1 MVARP
6 RTLSRTQ
13 RSSGEPSG
21 YTLANIFEADAEN
34 PNFVGQWN
42 GNENEFEEPTAQASL
57 QVRFGEL
64 QSTNHGNTDDLVM
77 LVVLNTLEFHMH
89 VQRYI

>member
-13 RSSGEPSG
+13 RKSGEPSG
-21 YTLANIFEADAEN
+21 YTLANIYEADAEN

-42 GNENEFEEPTAQASL
+42 GSGNEFEEATAQASL
-57 QVRFGEL
+57 QDRFGEL
-64 QSTNHGNTDDLVM
+64 QPTNHGNTGSMTQSCL
-77 LVVLNTLEFHMH
+77 LL
-89 VQRYI
+89 Y